1 MPPYQPPAAILIQTH
16 RPHPDKQRDLAF
28 QHAETHGFRVV
39 GLCFRWPDCL
49 TMVVNNTIQAV
60 VSALDP
66 GDEARKAIEAAGGE
80 VHVVR
85 AAGEPARPRRD
96 VPTLVTRM
104 LDAGLGHTEIARI
117 LGVTVSGVRRALG
130 RRRRPD
136 E

>member
-39 GLCFRWPDCL
+39 GICY
-49 TMVVNNTIQAV
+49 AV
-60 VSALDP
+60 VDCCAMLINGTVRAVISALDP
-66 GDEARKAIEAAGGE
+66 GDEARTLIEEAGGQ

-85 AAGEPARPRRD
+85 AAGEPVRPRRD
-96 VPTLVTRM
+96 VPTLVARM